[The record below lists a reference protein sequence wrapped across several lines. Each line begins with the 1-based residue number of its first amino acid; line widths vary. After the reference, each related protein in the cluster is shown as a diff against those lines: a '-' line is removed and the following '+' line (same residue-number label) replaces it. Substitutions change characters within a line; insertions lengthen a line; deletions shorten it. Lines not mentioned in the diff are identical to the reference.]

1 MEGSS
6 LASGTTVPS
15 MEAVSQSTTP
25 GFSSQFMHHTSN
37 PSRHPAPIACFNVNP
52 YNLTSYVDTPCWV
65 SHADAVASWPPF
77 LVNGEQHQQVYQQ
90 YHQQQFIPHQLPQA
104 KEVESNNITH
114 GGSDVSRIS
123 PQLMTFPS
131 IMSDENNPMVPMA
144 NYSNFGSCN
153 LMNDSCNFPDSSFL
167 PQIDWSYMCV
177 NEMENNETE
186 ILQPYNFSVSD
197 SEASGTTSP
206 MTNVYIS
213 PIEPTLN
220 HDTIP
225 SKLIQ
230 LPQTLTP
237 VDELVNGG
245 SDASGTTTPSTK
257 CYISPKSSPL
267 QHDTIPSKFI
277 HLPQTL
283 TPVDELAHRDGSAG
297 INTSVTNSDI
307 SPDTSL
313 KHTSTKYIQL
323 PGSLLSASGL
333 SARVAGTPS
342 EATTPIVNTNPSP
355 LNHGAIPSKLIQ
367 LPQTLTPVDEL
378 AHRDGS
384 AGINTSVTNSDIS
397 PDTSLKH
404 TSTKYIQLP
413 GSLLS
418 SSGHT
423 HAVDRAPSEITG
435 HLTNRHIPSPFQQN
449 IKPSKFIQLPESLLS
464 SSGNSYGGSGTCT
477 PMMTP
482 NINSHLSSHYM
493 SNYGNFNQSSMN
505 YPF

>member
-37 PSRHPAPIACFNVNP
+37 PSRHPAPIACDDSTDINP

-333 SARVAGTPS
+333 SSSGCSAASVASSHMGNS
-342 EATTPIVNTNPSP
+342 HLSSNPS
-355 LNHGAIPSKLIQ
+355 L
-367 LPQTLTPVDEL
+367 
-378 AHRDGS
+378 
-384 AGINTSVTNSDIS
+384 
-397 PDTSLKH
+397 LKH

-418 SSGHT
+418 ASGLSSSGCSAASVASSHMGNSHLSSPQILAT
-423 HAVDRAPSEITG
+423 SSHMTNWQMPSQ
-435 HLTNRHIPSPFQQN
+435 FQQN
-449 IKPSKFIQLPESLLS
+449 TKPSKFINLPPYTTVPSEVFSNGYS
-464 SSGNSYGGSGTCT
+464 DGSGTCT

-482 NINSHLSSHYM
+482 KMNSHLSSHYM

>member
-37 PSRHPAPIACFNVNP
+37 PSRHPAPIACDDSTDINP

-307 SPDTSL
+307 SP
-313 KHTSTKYIQL
+313 
-323 PGSLLSASGL
+323 
-333 SARVAGTPS
+333 
-342 EATTPIVNTNPSP
+342 N
-355 LNHGAIPSKLIQ
+355 
-367 LPQTLTPVDEL
+367 
-378 AHRDGS
+378 
-384 AGINTSVTNSDIS
+384 
-397 PDTSLKH
+397 TSLKH

-464 SSGNSYGGSGTCT
+464 SSGHSYGGSGICT

>member
-37 PSRHPAPIACFNVNP
+37 PSRHPAPIACDDSTDINP

-245 SDASGTTTPSTK
+245 SDASVTTSPSTK

-283 TPVDELAHRDGSAG
+283 TPVDELVNGGSDASG
-297 INTSVTNSDI
+297 TTTPSTKCYI
-307 SPDTSL
+307 SPKS
-313 KHTSTKYIQL
+313 
-323 PGSLLSASGL
+323 
-333 SARVAGTPS
+333 
-342 EATTPIVNTNPSP
+342 SP
-355 LNHGAIPSKLIQ
+355 LQHDTIPSKFIQ

-404 TSTKYIQLP
+404 
-413 GSLLS
+413 
-418 SSGHT
+418 
-423 HAVDRAPSEITG
+423 
-435 HLTNRHIPSPFQQN
+435 
-449 IKPSKFIQLPESLLS
+449 
-464 SSGNSYGGSGTCT
+464 
-477 PMMTP
+477 
-482 NINSHLSSHYM
+482 
-493 SNYGNFNQSSMN
+493 
-505 YPF
+505 